1 LALLSDEGDRQLF
14 EQIYMRYRKQMFVVA
29 RSYLQNDADA
39 EDAVHDVFVRIASAC
54 WDTVR
59 KITDETDLRNY
70 LLKAA
75 KNRALN
81 ILDRSERKALPLQD
95 AVDGQTIPEPTE
107 DDTFAAVCA
116 RTEETRLLQAI
127 RMLPE
132 RYCDALYYRFVLQ
145 LSVPETA
152 RALEQSVAATKKQIQ
167 RGKKKLLEILGE
179 EYVKSTEQNS
189 DTGGNNK

>member
-1 LALLSDEGDRQLF
+1 MVLSVFLALLTDEGDRQLF

-29 RSYLQNDADA
+29 RGFLRNDADA
-39 EDAVHDVFVRIASAC
+39 EDAVHDVFVRIASTC
-54 WDTVR
+54 WETVS
-59 KITDETDLRNY
+59 KIADETDLRNY
-70 LLKAA
+70 LLKAV

-81 ILDRSERKALPLQD
+81 ILDRSERRTIPLQD
-95 AVDGQTIPEPTE
+95 AEDGQARPKPAE

-132 RYCDALYYRFVLQ
+132 RYCDALYYRYVLE

-179 EYVKSTEQNS
+179 DK
-189 DTGGNNK
+189 DA

>member
-1 LALLSDEGDRQLF
+1 MLLFIPDTLPDDDKQLISKMYEKHCRRMF
-14 EQIYMRYRKQMFVVA
+14 AAAKQIT
-29 RSYLQNDADA
+29 NDKGDA
-39 EDAVHDVFVRIASAC
+39 EDAVHDVFVRIASTC
-54 WDTVR
+54 WETVS

-70 LLKAA
+70 LLKAV

-81 ILDRSERKALPLQD
+81 ILDRSERRTLPLQD
-95 AVDGQTIPEPTE
+95 AEDGQTYPEPAE

-132 RYCDALYYRFVLQ
+132 RYCDALYYRYVLE

-179 EYVKSTEQNS
+179 DK
-189 DTGGNNK
+189 DA